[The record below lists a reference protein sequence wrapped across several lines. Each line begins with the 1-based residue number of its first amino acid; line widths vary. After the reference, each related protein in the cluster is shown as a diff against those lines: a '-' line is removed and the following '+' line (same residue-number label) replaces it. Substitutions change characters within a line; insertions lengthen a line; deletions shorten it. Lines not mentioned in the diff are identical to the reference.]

1 MGLIVTYK
9 KAFSL
14 RDEIGKCPDIKVNMQ
29 KLVSLG
35 ILTKNS
41 TTHTSPVMLVA
52 RKGNERK
59 RPVVEFRLLYTR
71 IVRRN
76 TSTPLLRDIFIMLGR
91 AQCEVLSCV
100 NLKEAFHSLPL
111 PQELRSFVAY
121 SHILEA
127 HTSGM
132 EYYLGDLL
140 QVPRSG
146 LTILKISCV
155 VWLTNK
161 TI

>member
-1 MGLIVTYK
+1 MDLIVTYK
-9 KAFSL
+9 IAFSL
-14 RDEIGKCPDIKVNMQ
+14 RDEIGKCPDIKVNIEVNDPYTFFGRPFPMAEEDKPLMDKGTQ

-59 RPVVEFRLLYTR
+59 RLVVDFRLLYNR

-76 TSTPLLRDIFIMLGR
+76 TSTPFRRDIFIMLGR
-91 AQCEVLSCV
+91 AQYEVLSCV
-100 NLKEAFHSLPL
+100 DQRSFSVYLLSQK
-111 PQELRSFVAY
+111 LRSFVAY

-132 EYYLGDLL
+132 EYYL
-140 QVPRSG
+140 
-146 LTILKISCV
+146 
-155 VWLTNK
+155 
-161 TI
+161 

>member
-1 MGLIVTYK
+1 MHAV
-9 KAFSL
+9 
-14 RDEIGKCPDIKVNMQ
+14 

-41 TTHTSPVMLVA
+41 TTHTSVMLVA

-59 RPVVEFRLLYTR
+59 RPVVDFRLLNTR

-100 NLKEAFHSLPL
+100 DLKEAFHSLPL
-111 PQELRSFVAY
+111 TQKPKSSVVY
-121 SHILEA
+121 SHILGA
-127 HTSGM
+127 PTLGM
-132 EYYLGDLL
+132 RYFLWDLL
-140 QVPRSG
+140 
-146 LTILKISCV
+146 
-155 VWLTNK
+155 
-161 TI
+161 